1 MRFFFMIQILYPNI
15 SKKSTG
21 ILANHSDSGRTV
33 DQANEVALVAVTVP
47 AGEGE
52 VLVVV
57 GQHSVGEPLNIIP
70 TVRHAEG
77 EELTVVARHSGIFDL
92 DLVGGDRSNVHCVNT
107 IHPPGGNLKHFLQLC
122 ALMLT

>member
-1 MRFFFMIQILYPNI
+1 MIQILYPNI

-57 GQHSVGEPLNIIP
+57 GQHLVGESFDIIP
-70 TVRHAEG
+70 TIGDVEG
-77 EELTVVARHSGIFDL
+77 EKLTVVAGDGGILDL
-92 DLVGGDRSNVHCVNT
+92 DLVGSDRSNVHCAAT
-107 IHPPGGNLKHFLQLC
+107 LHD
-122 ALMLT
+122 

>member
-1 MRFFFMIQILYPNI
+1 MEI
-15 SKKSTG
+15 SYRIFIESQQLFLTTHD
-21 ILANHSDSGRTV
+21 LLNRSDEAHSI
-33 DQANEVALVAVTVP
+33 DQTNKVALIAVAVP
-47 AGEGE
+47 SAEGE

-77 EELTVVARHSGIFDL
+77 EELTVVTRYGGIFDL

-107 IHPPGGNLKHFLQLC
+107 IHPPRGNFKLFLQLC